1 MTIKLE
7 IAIRKL
13 QLAMNDTRIKPYVNT
28 KANVIS
34 PLPVKPR
41 ACNSLYRNL
50 SVILTTSSSFSRLF
64 SLNSLA
70 NWFYTSR
77 VASWCWCPTY
87 KVSIFLLLVNKY
99 LRNYFWNVTFSY
111 DRVRLVFKIWKG
123 KTPSNAIITHRLDF
137 RNFQSTCYR
146 NLWNSS

>member
-1 MTIKLE
+1 M
-7 IAIRKL
+7 IATSWNTSDDNQIRDSHSKI
-13 QLAMNDTRIKPYVNT
+13 AACNERYSYKPYVNT

-111 DRVRLVFKIWKG
+111 DRVRLVFKLWRG
-123 KTPSNAIITHRLDF
+123 KTPSKIAIITHRLDF
-137 RNFQSTCYR
+137 RNF
-146 NLWNSS
+146 